1 MHHRWITLYRSI
13 FFCGSKISFIFIG
26 TYTGNF
32 FDLHNGKSW
41 QYDYPG
47 KPSGGVSMTSTFTN
61 IIEDMKTLSLEEKE
75 ELKFLLDRYVIEER
89 RSEIYNNY
97 KLSQKEFQENTLEF
111 TSNIDRLKEMMNQ

>member
-1 MHHRWITLYRSI
+1 
-13 FFCGSKISFIFIG
+13 
-26 TYTGNF
+26 
-32 FDLHNGKSW
+32 
-41 QYDYPG
+41 
-47 KPSGGVSMTSTFTN
+47 MTSTFTN